1 MPLRVIQ
8 FRGGTASEH
17 EVFTGHDREVTVDT
31 TEHRLRVHDG
41 VTPGGHKIAKE
52 SEIPT
57 KTSQLTN
64 DVYHTKTGLTK
75 LSQLTADVEYWK
87 KAELTKV
94 SQLTN
99 DKGYVAG
106 HCTYCTHCTHC
117 THCS

>member
-1 MPLRVIQ
+1 MPLKVIQ

-17 EVFTGHDREVTVDT
+17 EVFTGYDREVTVDT

-41 VTPGGHKIAKE
+41 ITVGGHKVAKE

-57 KTSQLTN
+57 KTSDLEN
-64 DVYHTKTGLTK
+64 DVYYTQTNLTK

-99 DKGYVAG
+99 DAGYVAE
-106 HCTYCTHCTHC
+106 HCSYCTYCSYCTN
-117 THCS
+117 CS